1 MSKENKS
8 ISEKM
13 KELEEMT
20 DWFSSEEFKLEEA
33 PEKYKKAAE
42 LAKEIEKDLDE
53 LKNEIE
59 VIEKDF
65 TKE

>member
-1 MSKENKS
+1 MSEKKS

-13 KELEEMT
+13 KELEAQTE
-20 DWFSSEEFKLEEA
+20 WFSSEEFRLEEA
-33 PEKYKKAAE
+33 GERYKKAAK
-42 LAKEIEKDLDE
+42 LANEIEEDLNE

-59 VIEKDF
+59 IIEKDF